1 MSVDISCIVNIRSNL
16 THLHGVQ
23 LLVLLPWSVEL
34 FGLQQQNKSESKVK
48 FRQTSNCC
56 KRVLETAKIGY
67 GNKTKEPITS
77 QKLALKTFGK
87 LLILFSTKLN
97 LLTSSIERPR
107 DVVSSASDKAKLFSK
122 IFSKNSNKS

>member
-1 MSVDISCIVNIRSNL
+1 M
-16 THLHGVQ
+16 
-23 LLVLLPWSVEL
+23 LLPWSIEL

-67 GNKTKEPITS
+67 GNKTKQPITS

-87 LLILFSTKLN
+87 LLIVFSTKVN

-107 DVVSSASDKAKLFSK
+107 DVVSSACDKAKLFSK